1 MKITKF
7 AQSCFLVETNNKRIL
22 VDPGN
27 IQYEESLLNDFW
39 NNIDVILFTHKH
51 GDHIHMEA
59 VNKILENPKT
69 KVYTTQEVKDTYSDL
84 KCEIVKEGSIINLDN
99 IKIEVVKAVHGY
111 MPFLKG
117 GKEINENVGY
127 IIDDGNKRFY
137 LTSDSICFENNYKCD
152 IIAVPVCNH
161 GLVMGPWEAA
171 LFSKET
177 GASLVIPMH
186 YDNPKHPMGI
196 GLIKEEFDNQEI
208 NYKILSVK
216 ESIEV

>member
-22 VDPGN
+22 VDPSN
-27 IQYEESLLNDFW
+27 IKYENNLLEFW
-39 NNIDVILFTHKH
+39 NNIDIILITHKH
-51 GDHIHMEA
+51 KDHIHIEA

-69 KVYTTQEVKDTYSDL
+69 RLYTTQEVKDAYEDL
-84 KCEIVKEGSIINLDN
+84 KCEILKKGDIINLDN

-117 GKEINENVGY
+117 GNEINENVGY
-127 IIDDGNKRFY
+127 IIDDGIKRFY

-152 IIAVPVCNH
+152 IIAVPVCDH
-161 GLVMGPWEAA
+161 GLVMGPFEAG

-177 GASLVIPMH
+177 GAGLVIPIH
-186 YDNPKHPMGI
+186 YDNPKFPI
-196 GLIKEEFDNQEI
+196 SIDLVKEEFDKQEI
-208 NYKILSVK
+208 NYKILNVK
-216 ESIEV
+216 ESIEI